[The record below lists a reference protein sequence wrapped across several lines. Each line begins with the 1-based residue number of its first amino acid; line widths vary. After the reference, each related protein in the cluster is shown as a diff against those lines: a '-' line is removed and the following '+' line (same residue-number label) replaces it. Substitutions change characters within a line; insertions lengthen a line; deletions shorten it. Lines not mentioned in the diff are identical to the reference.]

1 MFVPVRL
8 RQVEKA
14 CGQDEAR
21 ALFFYESGDKCE
33 LLSAKGLTSAA
44 FVIS

>member
-1 MFVPVRL
+1 LCLYGFGKWKKRAGRTKPVR
-8 RQVEKA
+8 
-14 CGQDEAR
+14 
-21 ALFFYESGDKCE
+21 FFYESGGKCE